1 MVISGL
7 VFERN
12 WLLVSSY
19 LYHIQAQENLCDRV
33 VNHTPNCTPSMYATH
48 FNYNCWYR
56 KAIIHKLKPY
66 KAWWSF
72 SHSPLGSLSSVI
84 DNPYHP
90 TKYQRTGK
98 KPWQHPSLRKV
109 IVIGDSDSLANCR
122 HFPVSAVNYSFSLFY
137 GLLSGLG
144 SLLRMFCFLWLSQ
157 LKLRFDWCNVD
168 TCNWDKQFPLKHKL
182 YFGFWF
188 FVERVY
194 NVSCEMSVEWA

>member
-12 WLLVSSY
+12 LLLVSSD

-33 VNHTPNCTPSMYATH
+33 VDHTPNCTPSMYATH

-122 HFPVSAVNYSFSLFY
+122 HFPESAVNYSFCLFY

-144 SLLRMFCFLWLSQ
+144 SLLMMFCFV
-157 LKLRFDWCNVD
+157 FD
-168 TCNWDKQFPLKHKL
+168 
-182 YFGFWF
+182 
-188 FVERVY
+188 
-194 NVSCEMSVEWA
+194 

>member
-12 WLLVSSY
+12 LLLVSSD

-33 VNHTPNCTPSMYATH
+33 VDHTPNCTPSMYATH

-98 KPWQHPSLRKV
+98 KPWYHPSLRKE
-109 IVIGDSDSLANCR
+109 IVTVWQTAD
-122 HFPVSAVNYSFSLFY
+122 FPCICSVQWFILFVLWTIVRTRFIVKDVLFSLIKSAGSNKKLHY
-137 GLLSGLG
+137 MRNLG
-144 SLLRMFCFLWLSQ
+144 AHNFHWVQWKADSVYFVCE
-157 LKLRFDWCNVD
+157 KNNV
-168 TCNWDKQFPLKHKL
+168 
-182 YFGFWF
+182 
-188 FVERVY
+188 
-194 NVSCEMSVEWA
+194 